1 MQYKR
6 SFHLNSSTIDDK
18 WLKATFERKY
28 DPRILQT
35 IVVRT
40 VPVRFP
46 NLSST
51 IGSDINDHVA
61 FGPAIVRW
69 PCIIRHI
76 GYAIVDIIPR

>member
-1 MQYKR
+1 
-6 SFHLNSSTIDDK
+6 
-18 WLKATFERKY
+18 
-28 DPRILQT
+28 LQT